1 MSASARGRTPSSRR
15 GAATP
20 SASAPSGAARC
31 ACKLRPGDQ
40 ALLRTLMAEPA
51 LSCREI
57 SDALGVPVGS
67 IGPTRARCIERLRRE
82 RELAGSLHET
92 SGFAR

>member
-1 MSASARGRTPSSRR
+1 
-15 GAATP
+15 
-20 SASAPSGAARC
+20 
-31 ACKLRPGDQ
+31 
-40 ALLRTLMAEPA
+40 MAEPA